1 MPLRINGKPLD
12 DPTHTYIIA
21 EASGN
26 HGQDYAKAVALVE
39 AAAEAGADA
48 VKFQT
53 LTPEEIAA
61 DIPFPYGHDPT
72 TDAWARGLGVTR
84 FPDLFTHGGLPRS
97 WHLPLKSLATS
108 LGLAFLS
115 TPFSLDAAR
124 FLVEE
129 VGVPALKIASGDL
142 TFTPLLD
149 YANETEL
156 PLIVSTGGATEE
168 ECYAMLIEHLREA
181 WTEERLVMLHCVS
194 AYPATSAM
202 LNLRCIQAMRE
213 ELDVPVGFSDHTLS
227 TQLVPVMAVALGAVV
242 IEKHLRLADDET
254 SIDAGHSLTPQHFAA
269 MVTAIR
275 QASVTLGDGI
285 KRPHLSELHDRAWG
299 RRSAIDWLR
308 PTEAARLGAW
318 Q

>member
-12 DPTHTYIIA
+12 DPHRTYVIA
-21 EASGN
+21 EMSGN
-26 HGQDYAKAVALVE
+26 HGQDYVKAVALVF

-48 VKFQT
+48 IKTQT
-53 LTPEEIAA
+53 FLPEEIAA
-61 DIPFPYGHDPT
+61 DIPFPYGHDPS

-84 FPDLFTHGGLPRS
+84 FPDLFTHGGLPRA
-97 WHLPLKSLATS
+97 WHKPLKTLAES

-124 FLVEE
+124 FLVED

-149 YANETEL
+149 YVNETEL

-168 ECYAMLIEHLREA
+168 ECYGMMIEHLREA
-181 WTEERLVMLHCVS
+181 WTEERLVLLHCVS
-194 AYPATSAM
+194 TYPATSDM

-254 SIDAGHSLTPQHFAA
+254 SIDVGHSLTPQHFAA

-275 QASVTLGDGI
+275 QANATLGDGI
-285 KRPHLSELHDRAWG
+285 KRPHPSELHDRLWG
-299 RRSAIDWLR
+299 RRSAIDGLR
-308 PTEAARLGAW
+308 PTEEARQGRWA
-318 Q
+318 